1 MGELIRKNY
10 LIWTVS
16 LFLFMFAAFN
26 YLKPSIAFGPD
37 GSIKPFGV
45 QKKGSTVFPVWWW
58 TALFAATSRIMV
70 SYLSDYSV

>member
-1 MGELIRKNY
+1 MGELIRKNH

-16 LFLFMFAAFN
+16 LFLFMFAFFL

-45 QKKGSTVFPVWWW
+45 QKRGSTVFPVWWW
-58 TALFAATSRIMV
+58 TILFAALSRIGI
-70 SYLSDYSV
+70 SYASGYSV